1 MAKDSVSVD
10 FDKSFFKS
18 LKALGKAIPEC
29 AEKAERDALKK
40 GVSALTDSK
49 GGMPSV
55 YNVKK
60 KDMSQYIKTYKDHI
74 LVRSKAFTT
83 VHFGFTPK
91 VYTSQ
96 AGIPVKRRKKATL
109 TVMKGRKY
117 DPASAFIANP
127 DAVHGVTMLW
137 QRKKGNRDIEPIRRL
152 SAAQMAEN
160 KDLSEYV
167 SKEMQDRFEERLDH
181 YYDLAAK
188 KAGGKK

>member
-1 MAKDSVSVD
+1 MAKNSVSVD
-10 FDKSFFKS
+10 FDKGFFKT
-18 LKALGKAIPEC
+18 LKALNKAIPEC

-40 GVSALTDSK
+40 GVSALTDTK

-60 KDMSQYIKTYKDHI
+60 KDMTKYIKTYKDHI
-74 LVRSKAFTT
+74 LVRSSAFTT

-96 AGIPVKRRKKATL
+96 AGIPVKRRKKSSL

-117 DPASAFIANP
+117 KPASAFIANP

-137 QRKKGNRDIEPIRRL
+137 QRKKGSRDIEPIRRL

-160 KDLSEYV
+160 KDISEYV
-167 SKEMQDRFEERLDH
+167 SEEMQVRYQERLDH
-181 YYDLAAK
+181 YYDLAVK
-188 KAGGKK
+188 KAEGKK